1 MRSLIVRCYP
11 ETEMKYNVIKKV
23 KLSLAYVSK
32 NLQKCFTIS
41 EGTVKHILN
50 NFHLMMKMS
59 LNYFENW
66 QQFTNK
72 RQFNRHVQSH

>member
-1 MRSLIVRCYP
+1 MQSLRVGCYP
-11 ETEMKYNVIKKV
+11 ETEMNLVVIKKV
-23 KLSLAYVSK
+23 KLSFAYVSK

-59 LNYFENW
+59 LNYYENW